1 MAKSGASVPKM
12 NGSVEFGS
20 ANIGVVVSASI
31 KLSKASC
38 CSGRQEYG
46 FLPVSRVSGADFFA

>member
-1 MAKSGASVPKM
+1 VSKM
-12 NGSVEFGS
+12 NESVEFGS